1 MSNKKITIVNT
12 LKRKYAAFLKRI
24 NHSLK
29 KFSVRKTTK
38 KHVQS
43 VDKNILLK
51 HGWFVIRIAIIAF
64 FIGLNIVLG
73 KAFFAQNK
81 IGIPFPIASLLLRYG
96 IIPGNEIVIEQLTN
110 PYKKEIVLEA
120 SDIIAEVNKV
130 RREHDLPEVTP
141 NTKLAT
147 AAATL
152 LDEVADHEYDLQ
164 AEGNY
169 TPLADVLAAVK
180 YNYAWVHHNA
190 LVGPLSPE
198 AVVTAWLSD
207 DAQSKALLTEEFTD
221 IGLSVQVVDTS
232 FMGKAGVIVQLLAQP
247 QAAVKPATIQSQ
259 PEKRAGQPKQL
270 KEFDDLAVVEA
281 LNQYRGTHK
290 VASLNVNNDL
300 CVYAEKRVQD
310 LLANGGLD
318 GHAGFIADFDA
329 EESPIGIRSYSGT
342 TIAEN
347 LASQYCVNGT
357 TGETIFAEHPTQ
369 LVEWCFDSSQKGH
382 REAQLSSEFRDVCV
396 RHGDNMYVVIFGDP
410 H

>member
-1 MSNKKITIVNT
+1 MSNKKTTIANT
-12 LKRKYAAFLKRI
+12 LKSNYSAFLKSI
-24 NHSLK
+24 KNVLK
-29 KFSVRKTTK
+29 KLKVRKNTK
-38 KHVQS
+38 KHIQNGDQS
-43 VDKNILLK
+43 VLLK
-51 HGWFVIRIAIIAF
+51 HGWFIVRIAIIAF

-73 KAFFAQNK
+73 KAFFSQNK
-81 IGIPFPIASLLLRYG
+81 IGIPFPVASFLMRYG
-96 IIPGNEIVIEQLTN
+96 IIPGNEIVLEQLTN

-120 SDIIAEVNKV
+120 DDIIAEINKV

-141 NTKLAT
+141 NEKLAT

-152 LDEVADHEYDLQ
+152 LEEVAEHEYDLQ
-164 AEGNY
+164 AKGDY
-169 TPLADVLAAVK
+169 TPLADVLKTVK

-207 DAQSKALLTEEFTD
+207 DAQSKALLTKEFTD

-247 QAAVKPATIQSQ
+247 QAAAVPATIQSK
-259 PEKRAGQPKQL
+259 PEQQAGKPKRL
-270 KEFDDLAVVEA
+270 EEFDDLAVVEA
-281 LNQYRGTHK
+281 LNQYRATHK

-329 EESPIGIRSYSGT
+329 EEPPIGIRSYSGT
-342 TIAEN
+342 TIGEN

-357 TGETIFAEHPTQ
+357 TGQTIFAEHPTQ
-369 LVEWCFDSSQKGH
+369 LIEWCFDSSQKGH
-382 REAQLSSEFRDVCV
+382 REAQLSPEYRDVCV

-410 H
+410 N